1 MEKIRKER
9 KITVALRFVYF
20 LSLQPL
26 ISFGRWCK
34 DSDRRR
40 QKPTQE
46 NLFPRLVVFCLLLSS
61 LSFTPTKRYEEVDG
75 VRKEKERLTTDHQ
88 PQHHIFLLL
97 GSYDVVVGRWLT
109 FRHLFLSVLTI
120 DREKIPSSPN
130 QNHTKNSLIWF
141 LIVWVWGL
149 WTDILI
155 GDSMVRNAW
164 ANPFLEDKKDS
175 QPVPNLT

>member
-109 FRHLFLSVLTI
+109 FRHLFLSTLTPSTTHLLFLY
-120 DREKIPSSPN
+120 RQHLHYAALFPSS
-130 QNHTKNSLIWF
+130 Q
-141 LIVWVWGL
+141 
-149 WTDILI
+149 DIKRK
-155 GDSMVRNAW
+155 GQR
-164 ANPFLEDKKDS
+164 KKGRMK
-175 QPVPNLT
+175 V